1 VPSFAEIIVSL
12 SDLVERHW
20 LKAVFAV
27 AVTLF
32 GWWYARWRAKR
43 DWKRREFFNRINIS
57 LNSIDG
63 GVLKIRTLLED
74 PIDEVFLNLAAADLV
89 RKAAQQ
95 AEPGRPVLPLPKDE
109 RWFVHNEVLNQLA
122 ELFAAGQLRHD
133 LGVPTRSAI
142 YVIALTCEKAGAMR
156 TFKVRAMMMRK
167 EALLSLPLEPPR
179 FERPTH
185 STRFETLHTLAAA
198 YLADPEQF
206 IEMELHQ

>member
-1 VPSFAEIIVSL
+1 MPSYAEMITSL
-12 SDLVERHW
+12 SELIERHW
-20 LKAVFAV
+20 LKALFAV

-32 GWWYARWRAKR
+32 GWWYARWRARR

-57 LNSIDG
+57 LNSIED

-89 RKAAQQ
+89 RKAAQH
-95 AEPGRPVLPLPKDE
+95 AEPGRPVLPLPKGE

-133 LGVPTRSAI
+133 LGIPTRSAT

-156 TFKVRAMMMRK
+156 TYKVRAMMMRK
-167 EALLSLPLEPPR
+167 DALLSLPVEPPR

>member
-89 RKAAQQ
+89 RKAAQK
-95 AEPGRPVLPLPKDE
+95 AEPGRPVLPLPRDE

-156 TFKVRAMMMRK
+156 TYKVRAMMMRK
-167 EALLSLPLEPPR
+167 DALLSLPLEPPR

>member
-1 VPSFAEIIVSL
+1 MPSFAEILAGL
-12 SDLVERHW
+12 SELIERHW
-20 LKAVFAV
+20 LKAIFAV

-32 GWWYARWRAKR
+32 GWWYARWRAQR
-43 DWKRREFFNRINIS
+43 DWKRREFFNRLNIS

-63 GVLKIRTLLED
+63 GVLRIRTLLED
-74 PIDEVFLNLAAADLV
+74 PLDQVFLNLAAADLV
-89 RKAAQQ
+89 RKAAQH
-95 AEPGRPVLPLPKDE
+95 AEPGKPILPLPSEE

-156 TFKVRAMMMRK
+156 TYKVRAMMMRK
-167 EALLSLPLEPPR
+167 DALLSLPQEVPQ

-185 STRFETLHTLAAA
+185 STRFETLRTLAAA
-198 YLADPEQF
+198 YNDDPEQF